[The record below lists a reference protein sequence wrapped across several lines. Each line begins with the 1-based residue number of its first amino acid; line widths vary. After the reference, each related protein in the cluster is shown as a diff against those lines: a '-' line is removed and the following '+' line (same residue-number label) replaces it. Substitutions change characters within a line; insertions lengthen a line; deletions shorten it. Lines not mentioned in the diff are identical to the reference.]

1 MYVCTYVHFRILDV
15 WCASVIDSSA
25 YKGAFRYSLRVLR
38 VLVYL
43 IIKDIR
49 VAFRQTLLAL
59 KIYSTRY
66 VHYRFSALIASA
78 RMQPKFWKTLYHE
91 V

>member
-1 MYVCTYVHFRILDV
+1 MYSFEFLTLGAL
-15 WCASVIDSSA
+15 ASLIDSSA
-25 YKGAFRYSLRVLR
+25 YKGVFRYSLRMLR

-49 VAFRQTLLAL
+49 AAFGQTL

-66 VHYRFSALIASA
+66 YPNAA
-78 RMQPKFWKTLYHE
+78 
-91 V
+91 

>member
-1 MYVCTYVHFRILDV
+1 MYVCLVSNFRRAL
-15 WCASVIDSSA
+15 ALLIDSSA
-25 YKGAFRYSLRVLR
+25 YKGTFRYSLQVLR

-49 VAFRQTLLAL
+49 AAFGQTLLAL

-66 VHYRFSALIASA
+66 VRYRFSALIASA
-78 RMQPKFWKTLYHE
+78 RTQPRF
-91 V
+91 